1 MNTQRATNKNVPTD
15 NFFETDFNPICLHFI
30 KLGQHTTQQ
39 IIKSKVHKIK
49 HFDENAVQK
58 IINLTF

>member
-39 IIKSKVHKIK
+39 VHKIK
-49 HFDENAVQK
+49 HFDENVVRK